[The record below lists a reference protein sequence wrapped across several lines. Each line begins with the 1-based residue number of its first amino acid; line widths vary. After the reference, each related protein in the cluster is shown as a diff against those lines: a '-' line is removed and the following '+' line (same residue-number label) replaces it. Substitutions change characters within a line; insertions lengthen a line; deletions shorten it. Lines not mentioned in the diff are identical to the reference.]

1 MGRAG
6 RSRGRGVER
15 HRRCDSGRK
24 GPLKGGRSSFKLVA
38 TPERSKRAEHLVV
51 LLPPGRA
58 RVSRCST
65 VLSRWSS
72 LRPEA
77 YLQFRRPAALAA
89 CSTVGICRGFLL
101 GRPAKNEPHRIV
113 AAAAATSAAAAPR
126 CRTRTGWAYSRLSGR
141 PENSHYLISFR
152 DPGHRAGPGGL
163 D

>member
-1 MGRAG
+1 MWGEQARLEGGGA
-6 RSRGRGVER
+6 ER
-15 HRRCDSGRK
+15 HRRRDSGRK

-38 TPERSKRAEHLVV
+38 TPERSKHAEHLAV

-58 RVSRCST
+58 RVSRCSMA
-65 VLSRWSS
+65 LSRWSS

-113 AAAAATSAAAAPR
+113 AAAATLAQRRSHGAGLEPARPTHGHSAEPKK
-126 CRTRTGWAYSRLSGR
+126 SR
-141 PENSHYLISFR
+141 
-152 DPGHRAGPGGL
+152 GGL
-163 D
+163 DPPGV